1 MAYVLLF
8 TGIILEAVAAGLL
21 KLTNG
26 FKNKLATIFCL
37 LFYGV
42 SYYAV
47 SLSMRVISLG
57 VAYTTWCGCGILL
70 TSLIGIFYYGQGM
83 CDHHHG
89 FFLFQQVCNRLFYR
103 QLILNV

>member
-8 TGIILEAVAAGLL
+8 TVIILEAVAAGLL

-70 TSLIGIFYYGQGM
+70 TSLIGIFYYKEKLSKINVLGIVVLTLGVV
-83 CDHHHG
+83 
-89 FFLFQQVCNRLFYR
+89 L
-103 QLILNV
+103 LNYA

>member
-47 SLSMRVISLG
+47 RLSMRVISLG

-70 TSLIGIFYYGQGM
+70 TSLIGIFYYKEKLSKINVLGIVVLTLGVV
-83 CDHHHG
+83 
-89 FFLFQQVCNRLFYR
+89 L
-103 QLILNV
+103 LNYA

>member
-70 TSLIGIFYYGQGM
+70 TSLIGIFYYKEKLSKINVLGIVVLTLGVV
-83 CDHHHG
+83 
-89 FFLFQQVCNRLFYR
+89 L
-103 QLILNV
+103 LNYA